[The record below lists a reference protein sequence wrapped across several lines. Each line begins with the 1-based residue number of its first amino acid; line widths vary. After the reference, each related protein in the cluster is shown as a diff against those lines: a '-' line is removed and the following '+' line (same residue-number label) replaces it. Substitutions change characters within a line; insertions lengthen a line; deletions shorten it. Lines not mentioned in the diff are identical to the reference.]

1 MVIIDLDS
9 LRVNIP
15 VLNLRYLFHCCVV
28 LLKRDLSIISYVSV
42 ILLVCVT
49 EHAEERCTACFPDQ
63 TYESFRF
70 MCVSTLMLLK
80 PACFSK
86 LLTC

>member
-28 LLKRDLSIISYVSV
+28 LLKRDLNIISYVSV

-49 EHAEERCTACFPDQ
+49 EHAEERVH
-63 TYESFRF
+63 
-70 MCVSTLMLLK
+70 CV
-80 PACFSK
+80 FSRSNI
-86 LLTC
+86 

>member
-1 MVIIDLDS
+1 MVIIDLDG

-42 ILLVCVT
+42 ILLVCN
-49 EHAEERCTACFPDQ
+49 RACRGKGALRVFQ
-63 TYESFRF
+63 IKHMNRLGL
-70 MCVSTLMLLK
+70 CVCLH
-80 PACFSK
+80 
-86 LLTC
+86 

>member
-1 MVIIDLDS
+1 MVIIDLDN

-28 LLKRDLSIISYVSV
+28 LLKRDLSYVSV

-49 EHAEERCTACFPDQ
+49 EHAEERVH
-63 TYESFRF
+63 
-70 MCVSTLMLLK
+70 CV
-80 PACFSK
+80 FSRSNI
-86 LLTC
+86 